1 MSADGR
7 VALFRDS
14 KSTLFF
20 VRLDGSAAEA
30 VATIV
35 QTGEPVGK
43 ASFSP
48 DRRWIVYQSA
58 GLQQQEGVFVREFP
72 GPGLRKQIAGTGQ
85 SPLWRKDGKEI
96 LYLDRDRVWSV
107 RVDTSGGEFRASAP
121 ELLFPVRSLEGG
133 RRLNGIAQLA
143 VSRDGSRIYYQQ
155 PVEQPDSDVIHVR
168 TGWNT
173 ARR

>member
-1 MSADGR
+1 MTLGHLSMLWSRTSSSVSLPLGSRIVERPIDGSTEGRELAHVPGPVHLEDVSADGR

-48 DRRWIVYQSA
+48 DGRWIVYQSA

-72 GPGLRKQIAGTGQ
+72 GPGLRNADCRHRPE
-85 SPLWRKDGKEI
+85 S
-96 LYLDRDRVWSV
+96 SV
-107 RVDTSGGEFRASAP
+107 A
-121 ELLFPVRSLEGG
+121 EG
-133 RRLNGIAQLA
+133 
-143 VSRDGSRIYYQQ
+143 
-155 PVEQPDSDVIHVR
+155 
-168 TGWNT
+168 W
-173 ARR
+173 